1 MNQVAL
7 LVQTSSRASVDKN
20 ILLKVMKQTAKM
32 KMKMKMK
39 PTLSTIVQK
48 KATLQEKTVMLID
61 LCISRDL

>member
-1 MNQVAL
+1 MNQAAL

-48 KATLQEKTVMLID
+48 KATHQEKTVMLID